1 MKNILV
7 TGAYGQLGNEVRI
20 LSANYPEYN
29 FMFTDVDSL
38 DITDKNELIDFVTGN
53 DIRYIINC
61 AAYTAVDKAEDDS
74 ELCEKINATAVK
86 NLGLVAAEAGAGII
100 HVSTDYVFDGTS
112 CRPYSEEMPTKP
124 CSVYGKTKLKGEKNL
139 LKACPNAIIIRT
151 AWLYSPFG
159 NNFVKTMIKLGS
171 ERESLNVI
179 FDQVGTP
186 TYALDLAD
194 AILKAMD
201 QTIDTEHDK
210 GGVYHFSNEG
220 VCSWYD
226 FTIKIHEIAGI
237 NTCKVNPI
245 ETKDYP
251 TKAARPHYSVL
262 NKTKIKQ
269 TFNITIPHWEAS
281 LKECIKELS
290 EQE

>member
-251 TKAARPHYSVL
+251 TKAARTHYSVL